1 MSINTRF
8 LLNSSEDNST
18 SVKVLEPFQPEVI
31 NCDDKDAFN
40 VIYNTNKEKYDAM
53 TTQKLNKIFNI
64 PGYKITKVNNQIC
77 LRSIKP
83 CEKIMC
89 NDNSD
94 TLQKLTE
101 RVVEIEKAFNNLANA
116 HNKLS
121 ADYEE
126 LVKYINQGNL
136 PNIRNNMR

>member
-1 MSINTRF
+1 MSINTRL
-8 LLNSSEDNST
+8 LLNKLEDNSS
-18 SVKVLEPFQPEVI
+18 SVKILEPFHPEII

-40 VIYNTNKEKYDAM
+40 VIYNANKEKYDTM

-94 TLQKLTE
+94 ALQKLTE
-101 RVVEIEKAFNNLANA
+101 RIVEIEKAFNNLANA

-121 ADYEE
+121 ADYED

-136 PNIRNNMR
+136 PNVRNAY